1 MTEAFLFHIILRTG
15 LKKWELILELKI
27 NCTWNSQG
35 DTDQTTTLLI
45 LRRFSELTVL
55 LCPLPLPIHPW
66 SSPLKALALE
76 VVLVVKNPPANTGD
90 ATDAGSIP
98 GLGRYPGKRKWQLLQ
113 YSCQEEL
120 MDRGTWEATVQG
132 VTKSQTWL
140 NVWAHTSCLNM
151 NNRFVSVWQA
161 DSPAPSCLSTVV
173 ISVPCLRIQQRGNLL
188 PPVVGGRLPVKKQV
202 LASGSSARTH
212 WKDAI

>member
-120 MDRGTWEATVQG
+120 MDRGTWEATVKG
-132 VTKSQTWL
+132 VTKSRTWL
-140 NVWAHTSCLNM
+140 NVLAHTSCLSGNCEL
-151 NNRFVSVWQA
+151 VSGHE
-161 DSPAPSCLSTVV
+161 STLFLGCWPPKWSNFSFLTL
-173 ISVPCLRIQQRGNLL
+173 IS
-188 PPVVGGRLPVKKQV
+188 QV
-202 LASGSSARTH
+202 MAFERWAAGPGFSSSIAQGT
-212 WKDAI
+212 ILNIL